1 MQRSYDVITVLYYFK
16 APRGGMQMR
25 RAASFFAKLVI
36 LLIPSLT
43 DGLSEMT
50 PAQLLAWPDNS
61 YDRYIAVDKESLN
74 GIC

>member
-1 MQRSYDVITVLYYFK
+1 
-16 APRGGMQMR
+16 MQMR

-36 LLIPSLT
+36 VLIPSLT
-43 DGLSEMT
+43 DGLSEVT

-74 GIC
+74 GIY

>member
-1 MQRSYDVITVLYYFK
+1 MTLLPYSIILRHLG
-16 APRGGMQMR
+16 GGMQMR

-36 LLIPSLT
+36 VLIPSLT
-43 DGLSEMT
+43 DGLSEVT

-74 GIC
+74 GIY